1 MTFDAS
7 ITVYYR
13 VYDKTTRSD
22 VWHRKT
28 IYGVS
33 WYGGQTVTVG
43 DRGLNAA
50 DTYTVRIP
58 RSALPTGYATPSEYA
73 RAENAKDLWTV
84 QTGDVVAF
92 GARDDD
98 IQKAGD
104 VNGPAFTVT
113 GVFDNRRGV
122 TNLKH
127 IRIEGK

>member
-13 VYDKTTRSD
+13 LYDKTTRSD

-28 IYGVS
+28 IHGVS

-43 DRGLNAA
+43 DRGLNAV

-58 RSALPTGYATPSEYA
+58 RSALPAGYATPSEYA

-84 QTGDVVAF
+84 QTGDIVAF
-92 GARDDD
+92 GDRDDD

-122 TNLKH
+122 TKLQH